1 MRVVPPAC
9 GDLWSRCDFDWHAR
23 SRWRGGRLIAVWL
36 RRPVMKVMYV
46 GHTAQLSG
54 GEIALSRLIAALGD
68 SVEPVVVLGENG
80 PLEGRLRELGV
91 DVHILPLVAATK
103 DLRKDRVGSLV
114 SVATNIAAVLAYAWR
129 LRRLMR
135 EQGVAVVH
143 TNTLKA
149 GFYGCL
155 AARWAGIP
163 SVWHVRDRLAPDYL
177 PRLAIMLTR
186 TALAVLPQR
195 IICNSAAT
203 KSTVAPKWAGWVASK
218 AVVAASPI
226 PDVLDAARNR
236 PVTAVRSGGGLV
248 VGMVGRFAPWKGQ
261 LIVIRAFA
269 AADLPKSRLILIGSP
284 MFGEDAYSDAVLEE
298 IRALGLEDRVE
309 VRGFVDD
316 VLGALP
322 EMDVLVH
329 ASLSPEPFGQVIVEG
344 LAVGIPVVA
353 TRGGGPS
360 EILTHEVDGLLYEPG
375 DVEELTGLL
384 RRLDQEPELRT
395 ELGHQGARRARDF
408 SPAVIGPLVLGVYE
422 QLSRSPRRRITR

>member
-1 MRVVPPAC
+1 MASGRGSQIGPSS
-9 GDLWSRCDFDWHAR
+9 LMKAR
-23 SRWRGGRLIAVWL
+23 APL
-36 RRPVMKVMYV
+36 KVMYV

-68 SVEPVVVLGENG
+68 SVDPVVVLGESG
-80 PLEGRLRELGV
+80 PLQDRLRSLGI
-91 DVHILPLVAATK
+91 DVQVLPLVSGTK
-103 DLRKDRVGSLV
+103 DLRKDRVGSPA
-114 SVATNIAAVLAYAWR
+114 SVAKNIAAVLGYAWR

-135 EQGVAVVH
+135 QQRVSVVH

-155 AARWAGIP
+155 AARLAGIP

-177 PRLAIMLTR
+177 PKLAILLTR
-186 TALAVLPQR
+186 MALAVLPQR

-203 KSTVAPKWAGWVASK
+203 RSTIAPRWAGWVTSK

-226 PDVLDAARNR
+226 PGVLDSARDRLVTAAR
-236 PVTAVRSGGGLV
+236 SGRGLA

-269 AADLPKSRLILIGSP
+269 AADLPGSRLVLIGSP
-284 MFGEDAYSDAVLEE
+284 MFGEDAYADAVLRE
-298 IRALGLEDRVE
+298 IRELGLEDRVE

-316 VLGALP
+316 VLGALT

-344 LAVGIPVVA
+344 LAAGLPVIA
-353 TRGGGPS
+353 THGGGPS

-375 DVEELTGLL
+375 DVAELTKLL
-384 RRLDQEPELRT
+384 RRLDRDAAWREQ
-395 ELGHQGARRARDF
+395 LGEQGARRARDY
-408 SPAVIGPLVLGVYE
+408 SPAVIGPLVMGVYAD
-422 QLSRSPRRRITR
+422 LTSARRGRSRG